1 MTRPIPGP
9 LRRERIG
16 RILVRAPNWIGDA
29 VMAIP
34 VIRGLHRSFPAA
46 RITVLSRPGVPSV
59 FAGLPGVDQ
68 LMTDDPAGAH
78 HGIRGRLRLA
88 AEVRR
93 GGFDLAVLLPNA
105 FSPALVTALAGVPR
119 RLGYRTDGRSA
130 LLTHRVSP
138 PPARPP
144 IHQIDAYRGI
154 LTGAG
159 LTPDPQDPA
168 IALSLAERVAART
181 ILTGFGIDPAKP
193 LVGVNPGAAFGGAK
207 RWPADRFAAVCRSI
221 SQETGA
227 RVLILG
233 GPAETALG
241 DALAD
246 QSGDGAI
253 NLCGKT
259 PLRDAM
265 ALIHQCGLFLTNDSG
280 PMHLAAA
287 LDVPL
292 VAVFGPTNHRTTS
305 PAGPFSRVVR
315 APDIPCAPCMKRECP
330 TDHRCMTAV
339 TPEAVL
345 AEARDILGR
354 RRP

>member
-1 MTRPIPGP
+1 MTRCAAGP

-46 RITVLSRPGVPSV
+46 RMTVLSRPGVPSI

-68 LMTDDPAGAH
+68 LMTDDPAGLH
-78 HGIRGRLRLA
+78 RGLRGRLRLA
-88 AEVRR
+88 AEIRR
-93 GGFDLAVLLPNA
+93 ERFDLAVLLPNA

-119 RLGYRTDGRSA
+119 RLGYRADGRSA

-138 PPARPP
+138 PPARSPV
-144 IHQIDAYRGI
+144 HQIDAYRGI

-159 LTPDPQDPA
+159 LTSDGRDPA
-168 IALSLAERVAART
+168 IALSPAELQAARAT
-181 ILTGFGIDPAKP
+181 LTGFGVDPAQA

-207 RWPADRFAAVCRSI
+207 RWPADRFAAVC
-221 SQETGA
+221 QALADETGT
-227 RVLILG
+227 RVLIFG
-233 GPAETALG
+233 GPSEKTLG

-246 QSGDGAI
+246 RCGDGAI

-259 PLRDAM
+259 GLRDAI
-265 ALIHQCGLFLTNDSG
+265 ALIHQCDLFLTNDSG

-305 PAGPFSRVVR
+305 PAGPFSRLVR
-315 APDIPCAPCMKRECP
+315 APGIPCAPCMRRECP

-339 TPEAVL
+339 TVEAVL
-345 AEARDILGR
+345 AEARDILER

>member
-1 MTRPIPGP
+1 MTRPTPGP

-34 VIRGLHRSFPAA
+34 VVRGLQRSFPAA
-46 RITVLSRPGVPSV
+46 RMTVLSRPGVPSI

-68 LMTDDPAGAH
+68 FMTDDPAGVH
-78 HGIRGRLRLA
+78 RGVRGRLRLA
-88 AEVRR
+88 AGVRR
-93 GGFDLAVLLPNA
+93 EGFDLAVLLPNA

-138 PPARPP
+138 PLGRPP
-144 IHQIDAYRGI
+144 VHQIDAYLNI

-159 LTPDPQDPA
+159 LTFDGRDPA
-168 IALSLAERVAART
+168 VVLSPAERRAARAT
-181 ILTGFGIDPAKP
+181 LTGFGIDPAKP

-207 RWPADRFAAVCRSI
+207 RWPADRFAAVCRSLNR
-221 SQETGA
+221 ETGA
-227 RVLILG
+227 RVLIFG
-233 GPAETALG
+233 GPSEKLLG

-246 QSGDGAI
+246 QCGDGAI

-259 PLRDAM
+259 RLRDAI
-265 ALIHQCGLFLTNDSG
+265 ALIDQCDLFLTNDSG

-287 LDVPL
+287 VGVPL
-292 VAVFGPTNHRTTS
+292 VAIFGPTNHRTTS
-305 PAGPFSRVVR
+305 PAGPLSRVVR
-315 APDIPCAPCMKRECP
+315 TSDTPCAPCMKRECP
-330 TDHRCMTAV
+330 IDHRCMTAV
-339 TPEAVL
+339 SAEAVL
-345 AEARDILGR
+345 AEARKLLGR